1 MFHQLALSNSSK
13 NCSSVKM
20 VSIRLFNP
28 GTMLEKV
35 VLGDNFGGITV
46 QATVFYSSLTLC
58 LKVSV
63 VTMLKQKGVWC
74 QQRDDLQLGSQP
86 RY

>member
-46 QATVFYSSLTLC
+46 
-58 LKVSV
+58 
-63 VTMLKQKGVWC
+63 
-74 QQRDDLQLGSQP
+74 
-86 RY
+86 